1 MQEKLSLLAVVVMI
15 SLSRIIKRQHAVKH
29 DQGITIQVRS
39 LEPAYEESLGH
50 DVSLKT
56 ANIAYQEML
65 EQAQREVNEMQE
77 IANQQVE
84 HARQMIEL
92 EKQQWEEERQQWV
105 EQAKKEGYEM
115 GYTQGLEAGQN
126 EYIEKIEQAKQ
137 FILLAK
143 EDYYKHIEQAE
154 LDIVSIGLKA
164 AEKIIGHQLVEQNTV
179 WLDIVKQVVHEVR
192 DQDIVKIFVHP
203 NQYEWTLKHQQEL
216 KDFFKSNTELYI
228 IPNVDLQEYG
238 CVVESPFGQIDAT
251 IDSQLKELKRKL
263 LEKLEELDD
272 GPFRNIE

>member
-1 MQEKLSLLAVVVMI
+1 MSK
-15 SLSRIIKRQHAVKH
+15 IIKRQHAVKH

-39 LEPAYEESLGH
+39 LELAHEEASEH
-50 DVSLKT
+50 DISIEN

-65 EQAQREVNEMQE
+65 EQAQREVNEMHE
-77 IANQQVE
+77 MVNQQVE
-84 HARQMIEL
+84 QARQMIDL

-105 EQAKKEGYEM
+105 EQAKQEGYEI
-115 GYTQGLEAGQN
+115 GYAQGLEIGQN
-126 EYIEKIEQAKQ
+126 EYVEKIEQAKQ
-137 FILLAK
+137 LILLAK

-164 AEKIIGHQLVEQNTV
+164 AEKIIGHQLEEENTV
-179 WLDIVKQVVHEVR
+179 WIDIVKQVIHEVR
-192 DQDIVKIFVHP
+192 DQDIVKLYVHP

-216 KDFFKSNTELYI
+216 KDFFKLNTELYI

-272 GPFRNIE
+272 GSFRNIE